1 MRVLTLFG
9 ALVVLVAGWSGPAA
23 AEVAVTFVAPERYTD
38 ASLYGGYDAGA
49 RELALHEIRE
59 DLQLLGKRWL
69 TPGQTLSIQVL
80 DVDLAGRF
88 EPWRRPGIYDVRI
101 MRDVTP
107 PRIRLSY
114 TLEEPGRP
122 VRHGEETVSDIDYL
136 SRPLLRRTGV
146 VMPYEMAM
154 LDDWFRARFGGNQG
168 QLSGSAAFSR

>member
-1 MRVLTLFG
+1 MRALTLLG
-9 ALVVLVAGWSGPAA
+9 ALAVLIAGWSGPAA

-38 ASLYGGYDAGA
+38 ASLYGGYDVSA

-59 DLQLLGKRWL
+59 DFEVLGKRWL
-69 TPGQTLSIQVL
+69 TPGQTLSIRVL

-88 EPWRRPGIYDVRI
+88 EPWRRPGIYNVRI

-122 VRHGEETVSDIDYL
+122 ARHGEETVSDIDYL

-146 VMPYEMAM
+146 VMPYEKAM
-154 LDDWFRARFGGNQG
+154 LDDWFRARFGGSQN
-168 QLSGSAAFSR
+168 QLSDSAAFSR